1 MSRFAAALKPR
12 PRALSSTKC
21 KAASVRKAVGW
32 LEAQNDALG
41 CELANAVDALC
52 SGRAAP
58 ITKGALLPRV
68 ALLKGFKPLE
78 HALLAQ
84 HLAPLASLC
93 SWRRYAIGDEVELA
107 STESA
112 VVAKGAVAVPA
123 AVLER
128 GVPTTVARRWWG
140 SRAGAIA
147 PTQAA
152 AMRPCSIL
160 VLDADALRQRIDASS
175 PKFVFAV
182 LRALVGA
189 LPAPRQAG
197 GGDQAHAVHHV

>member
-1 MSRFAAALKPR
+1 M
-12 PRALSSTKC
+12 
-21 KAASVRKAVGW
+21 RKAVGW

-128 GVPTTVARRWWG
+128 GGSLQPWHAVRLGEVAGWRPSRRLCG
-140 SRAGAIA
+140 AVAHASVFRAGAGCGRVSTKLA
-147 PTQAA
+147 
-152 AMRPCSIL
+152 R
-160 VLDADALRQRIDASS
+160 RR
-175 PKFVFAV
+175 
-182 LRALVGA
+182 RN
-189 LPAPRQAG
+189 
-197 GGDQAHAVHHV
+197 